1 MSASWSRGW
10 GGPLN
15 AALLAVVVAA
25 SSGVADDVGGS
36 APLQAAARLLH
47 TPLPAELDAAR
58 RAAREALGRLRGE
71 LESRAIGVVLAPQ
84 LQLERLAAALDAA
97 VPDTAVLDDIERALR
112 RSVPGDA
119 GKLVDRLR
127 AAVARFA
134 RLARLATAPL
144 DEGREALDT
153 LARHLADPGLRLAA
167 DGDGELRD
175 AFATVAGLVPD
186 EGVVAALRHR
196 LSAPNEAVFVG
207 HGFVEH
213 ASRTQV
219 AVPVSAR
226 ERREGTLISGTGAVR
241 IDLAATLPPAEGA
254 SVIRMHATGTGR
266 IDATADRQRAH
277 VRARATPDVTGVDD
291 VRILW
296 DRVLGG
302 EPAVDARF
310 HTRLTGMRID
320 GLLGRC
326 RLVRRIAGRAIQD
339 RLTANDPAVARQIE
353 REVGKRV
360 KEESLDLAYR
370 INGLLKWGVW
380 DRLRAIDY
388 TPEVWLHNDAA
399 GAHSG
404 TWYAGSTQLGAVAP
418 RPPLPTDLFRPVAVA
433 TWVHESAVNNTF
445 ARLGGIRL
453 DEATVRGLWEVQ
465 CKLTCDEWA
474 DLPPARV
481 PSVITLAED
490 DPLTVRFVSGGF
502 DVRVRM
508 QACELAG
515 RQVAAGVREAVMAY
529 RVGRDERGTIVARH
543 SLEWGDGTPAAE
555 REPLERAIGLFLG
568 RTIRPLP
575 RYRSSGFAN
584 YLQLHHL
591 DLDDGWLVVGAAE
604 AERQTASASKRAAP
618 AAAPTPA
625 DSTPPAPVP
634 PATGDLVAR
643 FAPMELLFCFQG
655 KGSCLPYDGGV
666 LHEAYARIPAFRRGR
681 VIVAGNSSGAIPAAY
696 FGCHGFDDA
705 TVRHAE
711 ERLQH
716 GNRDAVRN
724 MENVN
729 TKIAKLSRGQ
739 GTEIEHAELREFV
752 AFALGVSRWRDT
764 RSIDEIVRRS
774 TRRPLHPC
782 LIVACNKEVLEDV
795 HPQDRFAAG
804 RLKEFDLATM
814 RVAWKPEVHAWYRR
828 HPERFRRD
836 HPDLVLGEDRTVGRG
851 VTFFVDRSMYDLL
864 SRIPAEERIA
874 DLRLMT
880 DAADVALAI
889 LASASEPTYFPA
901 VVDPHPEKILA
912 ADGGDVRGRVRK
924 RTYYGGYII
933 SMPAH
938 DVRRMLPGIRVL
950 GTGWR
955 HNPLVARTLLK
966 NWLLADCEEVAQRSE
981 WWCDME
987 INPDAEF
994 ESHIEF
1000 RGLSGAEEFEFGW
1013 RRARELFDEGGGRP
1027 AFVKR
1032 PRFHTAAAAAIE
1044 PATPRPETYDGA
1056 GPDGGRP
1063 LKTLRGLDPLLI
1075 PAGTDAQP
1083 P

>member
-1 MSASWSRGW
+1 MSATWSRRR
-10 GGPLN
+10 GG
-15 AALLAVVVAA
+15 LLVAA
-25 SSGVADDVGGS
+25 VSATVIATAVAATISGASADEFGGS
-36 APLQAAARLLH
+36 DPVHAAARALR
-47 TPLPAELDAAR
+47 TPSPAELDAAR
-58 RAAREALGRLRGE
+58 RVAREALGRLRGE
-71 LESRAIGVVLAPQ
+71 LGSRAIGVVLAPE
-84 LQLERLAAALDAA
+84 LQLDRLAAALDAA
-97 VPDTAVLDDIERALR
+97 TPDPAALDDIERSLR
-112 RSVPGDA
+112 RSVAGDA

-127 AAVARFA
+127 TAVARFA

-144 DEGREALDT
+144 DEGRQSLDT
-153 LARHLADPGLRLAA
+153 LVRHLADPGLRTAA
-167 DGDGELRD
+167 RGEGELRD
-175 AFATVAGLVPD
+175 AFAALAALVPD
-186 EGVVAALRHR
+186 EQVMASLRRR
-196 LSAPNEAVFVG
+196 LSVPNMAVFVG
-207 HGFVEH
+207 HGFVES
-213 ASRTQV
+213 ASRRQFT
-219 AVPVSAR
+219 VPVAAR

-241 IDLAATLPPAEGA
+241 VDLSATLPLAEGA
-254 SVIRMHATGTGR
+254 SVVRMHASGTGR
-266 IDATADRQRAH
+266 IDATADRRRAH

-296 DRVLGG
+296 DRVVGG
-302 EPAVDARF
+302 EPAVEARF
-310 HTRLTGMRID
+310 HTRLTGVRID
-320 GLLGRC
+320 GLVGRC
-326 RLVRRIAGRAIQD
+326 RLVQRIAGRAIQD
-339 RLTANDPAVARQIE
+339 RLAANDPAVSRRIE
-353 REVGKRV
+353 GEVGARV

-370 INGLLKWGVW
+370 INGMLKWGVW
-380 DRLRAIDY
+380 DRLQAVDY

-404 TWYAGSTQLGAVAP
+404 TWYAGPTQFGAVAP
-418 RPPLPTDLFRPVAVA
+418 RPPLPPNPSRPVAVA
-433 TWVHESAVNNTF
+433 TWMHESALNNTF

-490 DPLTVRFVSGGF
+490 DPLTVRFVRGGF
-502 DVRVRM
+502 DMRVRM

-515 RQVAAGVREAVMAY
+515 RRVAAGVREAVMTY
-529 RVGRDERGTIVARH
+529 RVDRDARGTMVARR
-543 SLEWGDGTPAAE
+543 SLEWGDGTPPTE
-555 REPLERAIGLFLG
+555 QESLEQALGLFLG

-584 YLQLHHL
+584 YLQVNHL
-591 DLDDGWLVVGAAE
+591 DLDDGWLVVAAAE
-604 AERQTASASKRAAP
+604 AEQGAASTSKHAAP
-618 AAAPTPA
+618 ANPPASAA
-625 DSTPPAPVP
+625 STPPEPVP
-634 PATGDLVAR
+634 PVTGDLVAR

-666 LHEAYARIPAFRRGR
+666 LHEAYARIPAFRQGR

-711 ERLQH
+711 ERLKY

-729 TKIAKLSRGQ
+729 TKISKLSRDQ

-752 AFALGVSRWRDT
+752 AFALGVSQWRDT
-764 RSIDEIVRRS
+764 RSMDEIVRRS

-795 HPQDRFAAG
+795 HSQDRFAAG

-814 RVAWKPEVHAWYRR
+814 RVSWKPEVHAWYHR

-836 HPDLVLGEDRTVGRG
+836 HPDLVLGDDRTVGRG

-864 SRIPAEERIA
+864 ARIPAEERIA

-889 LASASEPTYFPA
+889 LASASEPTYFPP

-955 HNPLVARTLLK
+955 HNPLFARTLLK

-994 ESHIEF
+994 ESHIEY
-1000 RGLSGAEEFEFGW
+1000 RGLSGEEEFGFGQ
-1013 RRARELFDEGGGRP
+1013 RRARELFDSGGGRP

-1044 PATPRPETYDGA
+1044 PATPRPDTYDAA
-1056 GPDGGRP
+1056 GPDGERP
-1063 LKTLRGLDPLLI
+1063 LKTLRGL
-1075 PAGTDAQP
+1075 
-1083 P
+1083 